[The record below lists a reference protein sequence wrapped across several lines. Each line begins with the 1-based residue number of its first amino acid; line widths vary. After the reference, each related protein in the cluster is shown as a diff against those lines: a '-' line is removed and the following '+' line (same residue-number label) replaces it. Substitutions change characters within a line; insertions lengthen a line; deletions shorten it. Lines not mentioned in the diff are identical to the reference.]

1 MVGQDIMARAGFDPR
16 GAVALWRNMSAAG
29 GARSPEWLSTHP
41 DPASRLR
48 ELESRADALLPT
60 MQAARS
66 AGKAP
71 RCR

>member
-1 MVGQDIMARAGFDPR
+1 VG
-16 GAVALWRNMSAAG
+16 NMSAAG